1 MIDQKSVSL
10 SLSAIF
16 YQAMIIVK
24 MKTKKRDNEQ
34 HEIKNEILQID
45 DNLII
50 LSIKPVIY

>member
-24 MKTKKRDNEQ
+24 MKTKKRDNE
-34 HEIKNEILQID
+34 
-45 DNLII
+45 
-50 LSIKPVIY
+50 